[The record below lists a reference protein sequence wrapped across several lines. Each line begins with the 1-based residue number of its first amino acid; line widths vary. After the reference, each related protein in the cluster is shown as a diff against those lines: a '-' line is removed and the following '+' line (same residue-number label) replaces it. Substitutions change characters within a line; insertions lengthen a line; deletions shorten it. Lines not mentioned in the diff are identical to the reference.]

1 MNNLRLYKS
10 RFSNTFSYQTYDDC
24 LIIISYV
31 CGKKK
36 ARKAQ
41 KPDDSDIPDEPTVNP
56 LVEKIEK
63 KLDWAVKS
71 GLMGLFT
78 ANRISGELR
87 LGRTWTYR
95 DQPTGFC
102 YSREAG

>member
-1 MNNLRLYKS
+1 MNSLRLYKS

-24 LIIISYV
+24 LIIISNLY
-31 CGKKK
+31 GKKK
-36 ARKAQ
+36 ARKAE

-78 ANRISGELR
+78 ANKISGELR

>member
-1 MNNLRLYKS
+1 MSYHISNL
-10 RFSNTFSYQTYDDC
+10 
-24 LIIISYV
+24 

-36 ARKAQ
+36 AGKAE

-56 LVEKIEK
+56 LVEKLEK
-63 KLDWAVKS
+63 MLDWAVKS

-78 ANRISGELR
+78 ANRISEELR
-87 LGRTWTYR
+87 LGRTWTPK

-102 YSREAG
+102 YSRKAGELLKDFNDKMPEYRKALRIED

>member
-1 MNNLRLYKS
+1 M
-10 RFSNTFSYQTYDDC
+10 SYH
-24 LIIISYV
+24 ISYV

-36 ARKAQ
+36 AEKAQ
-41 KPDDSDIPDEPTVNP
+41 KPDDSDIPDEPKANP
-56 LVEKIEK
+56 MVEKLEK

-78 ANRISGELR
+78 ANRISEELR
-87 LGRTWTYR
+87 LDRAWTYR

-102 YSREAG
+102 YSREAGEVLKDFDDNMPEYRKALGIED

>member
-1 MNNLRLYKS
+1 M
-10 RFSNTFSYQTYDDC
+10 SYH
-24 LIIISYV
+24 LSYV
-31 CGKKK
+31 YGKKK
-36 ARKAQ
+36 ARKAE

-78 ANRISGELR
+78 ANKVSGELR